1 MTAHGSLDPINKK
14 YQVNLPDGGRVSTWM
29 GCVVEVATGWL
40 LPPLL
45 LLLLVVLA
53 LLAGLQALVE

>member
-1 MTAHGSLDPINKK
+1 
-14 YQVNLPDGGRVSTWM
+14 M
-29 GCVVEVATGWL
+29 GCVVEVATGYSPRWL
-40 LPPLL
+40 LPLLL